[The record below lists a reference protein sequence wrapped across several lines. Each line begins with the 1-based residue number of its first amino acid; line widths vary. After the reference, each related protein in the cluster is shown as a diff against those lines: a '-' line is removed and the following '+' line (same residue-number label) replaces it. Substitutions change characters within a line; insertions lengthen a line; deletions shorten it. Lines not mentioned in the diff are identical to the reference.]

1 MYGPDGNPLNPF
13 INDSYLFLNS
23 NGQNETNNF
32 GLGGST
38 ETAYN
43 GLKNL
48 NSQTTS
54 KALSS
59 LNSAYKNPNHEGYN
73 SLQYQR
79 IR

>member
-48 NSQTTS
+48 NS
-54 KALSS
+54 
-59 LNSAYKNPNHEGYN
+59 
-73 SLQYQR
+73 
-79 IR
+79 